1 MTRRYVIGTVLLL
14 ALLTAHACTQLGE
27 QQSSAPIAFSAVVA
41 GDMPVTKAACMASI
55 DSLHD
60 KGFGVFGCYTGLHTY
75 SESSVST
82 DFMHNQRMTWDAG
95 NSHWVYDPVKYWPG
109 EEGHHVSFFA
119 YAPYSDGSLECIPS
133 FIFDHEVADPWIF
146 YRLAADVSDQV
157 DLLYADPLLDQTR
170 HAIGDPLTFTFKHA
184 LACVGDTVRISCS
197 DAFKDALR
205 AQILDNGG
213 TCSEVKVT
221 LNKVVIE
228 YTLTAKARLVL
239 WNRGSANWNVVQ
251 SEEVLTTRTVDLP
264 VNNHLLWKYAS
275 GDMEPEYTPWTD
287 MDHGVFCIP
296 KEVSGYEQMAKM
308 TVEYDIERVGAP
320 SSLNRS
326 TTGNL
331 LLGGLVQEGKVL
343 NINIELNNL

>member
-14 ALLTAHACTQLGE
+14 ALLTAHSCTQLGE
-27 QQSSAPIAFSAVVA
+27 QQQASAPIAFSAVVA
-41 GDMPVTKAACMASI
+41 GDMPATRAVNMTDETGLKGN
-55 DSLHD
+55 
-60 KGFGVFGCYTGLHTY
+60 GFGVFGCYTGLHTY

-146 YRLAADVSDQV
+146 YRLAADVNNQV

-184 LACVGDTVRISCS
+184 LACVGDTVNVTCS

-205 AQILDNGG
+205 AQVDGG
-213 TCSEVKVT
+213 SCSEIKV
-221 LNKVVIE
+221 LLKELEIE

-264 VNNHLLWKYAS
+264 VNNHLLWKYAA
-275 GDMEPEYTPWTD
+275 GDVEPEYSPLTD
-287 MDHGVFCIP
+287 QDHGVFCIP
-296 KEVSGYEQMAKM
+296 KEVSGFEQMAKM